1 MVHSGGS
8 ASFSA
13 MRYSQAP
20 LESALM
26 ARRFVVSAIALF
38 IAVFAA
44 AQPTPQEYLGYPI
57 GERFTS
63 YDRIL
68 DYFHELARQ
77 SKLITIEQIGETY
90 EHRPLVLATLTSEKN
105 RASLDEI
112 RRNVALLAKGEGD
125 VATIAKNTPAIVWL
139 GFGVHG
145 NESSSAE
152 AAMLVASELVRNP
165 RVLDDLV
172 IVIDPL
178 LNPDG
183 RERYITWFRRTMGA
197 KPNPNPDAF
206 EHQEPW
212 PGGRFNHYLIDMNR
226 DWTWMSQRET
236 QARVASYAKW
246 NPQVFV
252 DFHEMG
258 FQSTYFFP
266 PDAKPIN
273 ANLPKDV
280 ETWLDVFG
288 RANAAEFSKRGW
300 PFFVAESFDLFY
312 PGYGD
317 SWPALHGAVGMT
329 YEVAGHSRGGVAV
342 ERQDKTILRLSDRV
356 QRHFTTAMT
365 TVRTAAQN
373 REQLL
378 RYTHEAARAQIDSG
392 KTTFLIVPGSPNFD
406 TLVELLQR
414 QGVNVEMLN
423 APVTLRATRTDRAT
437 AESHAFPAGTAVVS
451 TRQPLGG
458 LAKTLLEKAPVFS
471 KGYVEEQRQ
480 KAEADEPDDFYDLTT
495 WSLPLAMNV
504 EAWETPSPVTGTK
517 GFQKAAPATF
527 RKAAYGYLVDGMEPN
542 LYRFAG
548 RLLDAAVNFS
558 VSESDV
564 SVGDQVFA
572 RGTLIILK
580 GNNKDTLD
588 TTLAQV
594 ASDTG
599 VTSIPLESGWMGGTA
614 FGSEKIHH
622 VLQPKIGLVGGPGT
636 AATSY
641 GMLWH
646 TLDIDTPIPHS
657 TLSLESLRG
666 LDLDDYNVLIFP
678 DGSYAD
684 RLGKRGVDKIKAWV
698 NDGGTVIAV
707 KGASAFLREKDV
719 EVSKLKLWEP
729 PKKKDDDKDKTPP
742 DERYNDYRVPGAAFR
757 TTMNERSYL
766 TFGVPRPPAVL
777 IEGTNAFLPVSHKVD
792 NIITVDAKDPLI
804 SGVAWQE
811 SIDRLKGSVYV
822 VSEPFGRG
830 QVITFADDPHFRL
843 FWRATL
849 PVFLNAVI
857 YSPSFPR

>member
-1 MVHSGGS
+1 MT
-8 ASFSA
+8 
-13 MRYSQAP
+13 
-20 LESALM
+20 
-26 ARRFVVSAIALF
+26 RRIFLSVVLF
-38 IAVFAA
+38 IFASLAV
-44 AQPTPQEYLGYPI
+44 AQPTPQEFHGYPI

-68 DYFHELARQ
+68 DYFRELARQ
-77 SKLITIEQIGETY
+77 SNLITIQQIGETY
-90 EHRPLVLATLTSEKN
+90 EHRPLVIATITSEKN
-105 RASLDEI
+105 RAALDDI
-112 RRNVALLAKGEGD
+112 RSNVALLAKGEGD
-125 VATIAKNTPAIVWL
+125 AAQIAKNTPAIVWL
-139 GFGVHG
+139 AFGVHG

-165 RVLDDLV
+165 RVLNDVVV
-172 IVIDPL
+172 IIDPL
-178 LNPDG
+178 ENPDG
-183 RERYITWFRRTMGA
+183 RERYINWFRRTAGV
-197 KPNPNPDAF
+197 KPNPNPDSF

-236 QARVASYAKW
+236 QARVAAYGQWS
-246 NPQVFV
+246 PQVFV

-258 FQSTYFFP
+258 YQSTYFFP

-273 ANLPKDV
+273 AHLPKDV
-280 ETWLDVFG
+280 EEWLDVFG

-300 PFFVAESFDLFY
+300 PFFVAEQFDLFY

-317 SWPALHGAVGMT
+317 SWPSLHGAIGMT
-329 YEVAGHSRGGVAV
+329 YEVAGHGRGGLAV
-342 ERQDKTILRLSDRV
+342 ERDDKTILRLADRV
-356 QRHFTTAMT
+356 QRHFTTGMT
-365 TVRTAAQN
+365 TIRTAAQN

-392 KTTFLIVPGSPNFD
+392 KNTYLIVPGSPNFN

-414 QGVNVEMLN
+414 QGVRVEMLGG
-423 APVTLRATRTDRAT
+423 AATIRATRVDRAS
-437 AESHAFPAGTAVVS
+437 AESRVFPAGTAVVS

-458 LAKTLLEKAPVFS
+458 LANTLLEKAPAFS
-471 KGYVEEQRQ
+471 KGFVEEQRQ

-504 EAWETPSPVTGTK
+504 EAWEAAAPVTGTK
-517 GFQKAAPATF
+517 DFQKPAPASF
-527 RKAAYGYLVDGMEPN
+527 RTAAYGYLIDGLEPN

-548 RLLDAAVNFS
+548 RLLESDVNFS

-564 SVGDQVFA
+564 TVGDRTFT

-588 TTLAQV
+588 ATLSGIA
-594 ASDTG
+594 ADTG
-599 VTSIPLESGWMGGTA
+599 VNAVALESGWMGGTA

-622 VLQPKIGLVGGPGT
+622 VRKPKIGLVGGPGT
-636 AATSY
+636 NATSY

-657 TLSLESLRG
+657 TLALESLRNI
-666 LDLDDYNVLIFP
+666 DLGEYNVLVFP

-684 RLGKRGVDKIKAWV
+684 RLGKRGVEKIKAWV
-698 NDGGTVIAV
+698 SDGGTIVAI
-707 KGASAFLREKDV
+707 KGANAFLREKDV
-719 EVSKLKLWEP
+719 EVSKLKPWEP
-729 PKKKDDDKDKTPP
+729 PKKKDDDKDKPAA
-742 DERYNDYRVPGAAFR
+742 DERYNDFRVPGSAFR
-757 TTMNERSYL
+757 TTMNDRSFL

-804 SGVAWQE
+804 SGVAWPE
-811 SIDRLKGSVYV
+811 SIERVKGSVYV
-822 VSEPFGRG
+822 VSEPFGKG

-849 PVFLNAVI
+849 PVFLNAVL